1 MVIDY
6 FEDVKKIIAKQFGL
20 EEEDVEEE
28 TLLEADLNIS
38 ELDLEDV
45 VAILE
50 EKYDVE
56 IPQEVYTKFL
66 KVGDIANFLYENADA
81 A

>member
-38 ELDLEDV
+38 KLDLEDV